1 MMTPM
6 MVAAPRRAVPPTGR
20 LIAESRVT
28 PAVGPAMP
36 AIRSLISISSRVES
50 PARGA
55 RRAWRGARA
64 GPGARCAP
72 GPGAAA
78 SGSRRPNHESPSV
91 TGLTECQCHLGSQPE
106 PGPGP
111 GPGPGIRPTPS
122 RWDRPGGA
130 GQDWTAWARTLRTL
144 RPGE

>member
-1 MMTPM
+1 
-6 MVAAPRRAVPPTGR
+6 
-20 LIAESRVT
+20 
-28 PAVGPAMP
+28 MP

-91 TGLTECQCHLGSQPE
+91 TGLTECQCHLGSRNLSLGPARGPARE
-106 PGPGP
+106 FGPLRVAGTGPAAPGRTGLPGLGLLGLLGRANKFASH
-111 GPGPGIRPTPS
+111 GPV
-122 RWDRPGGA
+122 A
-130 GQDWTAWARTLRTL
+130 
-144 RPGE
+144 